1 MSDTE
6 TRHDKPADGDDNPS
20 VDNPFATGPE
30 QEGEKP
36 KLNLSPK
43 RAAVLG
49 VMFGGVMVGLL
60 LVCFLLSLALASC
73 TG

>member
-6 TRHDKPADGDDNPS
+6 ARHERPDDENDSRS
-20 VDNPFATGPE
+20 VDNPFAAGPE

-43 RAAVLG
+43 RAAMLG
-49 VMFGGVMVGLL
+49 IMFGGVMVGLL

>member
-1 MSDTE
+1 MSDTGARLE
-6 TRHDKPADGDDNPS
+6 QPDDENNTHS
-20 VDNPFATGPE
+20 VDNPFAGGPE
-30 QEGEKP
+30 QEREKP

-73 TG
+73 TA